1 MKPCGSIE
9 ERRGFRSGFQDS
21 GTMLVHGP
29 AQHITTLV
37 NNRILNYH
45 KIQRTPNEQQPKKKK
60 KQLRKWRIRGDFKFQ
75 DTYTAAIFSFKV
87 FLI

>member
-60 KQLRKWRIRGDFKFQ
+60 KTVEKMENSW
-75 DTYTAAIFSFKV
+75 
-87 FLI
+87 